1 MTAEP
6 QSTAVRQELNR
17 ILADLL
23 RTTDASRTT
32 IRLDL
37 PQFGFH
43 VDDPAGE
50 ARTDE
55 APALS
60 GQTALD
66 QRSLATVRWLEINKF
81 SLIQSDCA
89 NADPAPPEALMNF
102 YGVKAQMLGP
112 IIRDDKLVGWISVHE
127 NRATR
132 QWSETDVDHLTSA
145 LHQVDSLL
153 ARNGV

>member
-6 QSTAVRQELNR
+6 QPAAVRDELNR

-23 RTTDASRTT
+23 RTTEASRTT

-50 ARTDE
+50 ARTDA
-55 APALS
+55 APALT

-66 QRSLATVRWLEINKF
+66 QRSLATVRWLEANKV
-81 SLIQSDCA
+81 SLIQPDCA
-89 NADPAPPEALMNF
+89 NADPAPPEALMKF

-127 NRATR
+127 NRTTR
-132 QWSETDVDHLTSA
+132 QWSEADVDSLTSA
-145 LHQVDSLL
+145 LKQVDGLL

>member
-1 MTAEP
+1 MEVEP
-6 QSTAVRQELNR
+6 QSAAIREALNR

-23 RTTDASRTT
+23 RGTDASRTT

-50 ARTDE
+50 ARADG
-55 APALS
+55 APPLT

-66 QRSLATVRWLEINKF
+66 QRSLATVRWLEANKVA
-81 SLIQSDCA
+81 LIQPDCA
-89 NADPAPPEALMNF
+89 NADPAPPEALMKI

-112 IIRDDKLVGWISVHE
+112 IMRDDKLVGWISVHE
-127 NRATR
+127 NRRTR
-132 QWSETDVDHLTSA
+132 QWSESEIERLASA
-145 LHQVDSLL
+145 LEQVDGLL
-153 ARNGV
+153 SQNGV